1 MATITG
7 IYCIKNATNG
17 KCYVGQSVN
26 IKRRWAAHKRLK
38 GLGRSAIVFAIEKY
52 GIESFKFITLEECSR
67 CELNSREVH
76 WIREMNTLTPN
87 GYNLNSGGDA
97 PTFVSELTKG
107 RQSKAQQ
114 GKVHPREVVEK
125 RRQAVL
131 GQKRS
136 EETRHRLSVAM
147 KACGHK
153 PPAFAIE
160 KARVVN
166 TGRPSRKKGIPLSEE
181 TKAKLSASK
190 TGVLLPR
197 KSIKLLRSDGVIFD
211 SVKQAANAIM
221 AHRATIHKHL
231 SGRLKTVHG
240 YTFSRGGASSQI

>member
-1 MATITG
+1 MANITG
-7 IYCIKNATNG
+7 IYCIKNTTNG
-17 KCYVGQSVN
+17 KCYVGQSVD

-38 GLGRSAIVFAIEKY
+38 ELGRSAIVFVIKKY
-52 GIESFKFITLEECSR
+52 GVESFNFTVLEECPR
-67 CELNSREVH
+67 CELNNREVH

-87 GYNLNSGGDA
+87 GYNLNSGGNA
-97 PTFVSELTKG
+97 PTFVSESTRERL
-107 RQSKAQQ
+107 SKAQQ

-136 EETRHRLSVAM
+136 EETRHRQSVAM
-147 KACGHK
+147 KACGHR
-153 PPAFAIE
+153 PSALDRE
-160 KARVVN
+160 KARMASI
-166 TGRPSRKKGIPLSEE
+166 GRPGWNKGIPLSEE
-181 TKAKLSASK
+181 TKAKISASK

-211 SVKQAANAIM
+211 SVKQAAGAIM
-221 AHRATIHKHL
+221 AHKATIHKHL

-240 YTFSRGGASSQI
+240 YTFSRGGVSSQI